1 MKKKDYESL
10 GALQKM
16 IYDFLSESF
25 KKGEYEIE
33 LDNYYYG
40 VSEYVGGNLI
50 IGGYK
55 FNCSVN
61 KKNFICWHCDYQL
74 ELLLRNVPK
83 LTDTICRK
91 VKAIIREKAVNVKN
105 LRIKELEQELKKLK
119 GE

>member
-1 MKKKDYESL
+1 MKKKDYENL
-10 GALQKM
+10 GALQKV
-16 IYDFLSESF
+16 IYDSLFELF

-33 LDNYYYG
+33 LYNYYYEAN
-40 VSEYVGGNLI
+40 EYVGGNLI

-55 FNCSVN
+55 FRCSVN

-83 LTDTICRK
+83 LKDTICRK
-91 VKAIIREKAVNVKN
+91 VAAIIKEKAVDAKKQ
-105 LRIKELEQELKKLK
+105 RIKKLEQELKKLK

>member
-16 IYDFLSESF
+16 IYDFFSESF

-40 VSEYVGGNLI
+40 VNEYVGGNLI

-74 ELLLRNVPK
+74 ELLLGNVPK